1 MSRNRLIWTFV
12 VTSVAAFMGA
22 LDNLVVT
29 MALPSIRESLHAGL
43 SGLEWTVNAYTLTFA
58 VFLLTAAALGDRFGR
73 RRVFTA
79 GLTVFTLASAAAALA
94 PNVETLIAARA
105 IQGLGAATILPLS
118 MTILSAAVPAAR
130 RGAALGIWG
139 AVSGLGVAVGP
150 VVGGAVVEGAAWQW
164 IFWLNVPVGLLAIPL
179 ARTKLAE
186 TFGPNS
192 RLDITGVLLA
202 SAGLFG
208 VIFGVVRG
216 NSHGW
221 TSMSVLAGL
230 IGGGLLVLAFLAYER
245 RTAAPMLPLRFFRDR
260 SFSAVNLAS
269 ILFSFGMFG
278 AIFLLAQ
285 SLQIVQH
292 YSPLQAGIRT
302 LPWTGMPL
310 LLAPLVGPLADR
322 IGGRPLIAGG
332 LAMMAGGLTWLAV
345 VMSPTVSYASLVPAF
360 VLSGV
365 GMSMFFVPVGT
376 VVLGAVRPQE
386 EGLASGANNAIR
398 ELGGVFGVA
407 VLSSVFSASGSYIS
421 SQSFVDGLKPAVA
434 VGAGIVA
441 IGAVAALGIRRLRPD
456 TAVETE
462 VAPTAQLEPAQ

>member
-1 MSRNRLIWTFV
+1 MPRNRLIWTFV

-29 MALPSIRESLHAGL
+29 MALPSIRDSLHAGL

-118 MTILSAAVPAAR
+118 MTILSAAVPAER

-179 ARTKLAE
+179 ARTKLTE

-192 RLDITGVLLA
+192 RLDITGVVLA

-208 VIFGVVRG
+208 VVFGVVRG

-221 TSMSVLAGL
+221 TSASVLAGL

-245 RTAAPMLPLRFFRDR
+245 RATAPMLPLRFFRDR

-322 IGGRPLIAGG
+322 FGGRPFIAGG

-376 VVLGAVRPQE
+376 VVLGAVRPE
-386 EGLASGANNAIR
+386 EQGLASGANNAIR

-407 VLSSVFSASGSYIS
+407 VLSSVFAASGSYLS
-421 SQSFVDGLKPAVA
+421 PQTFVDGLKPAVA
-434 VGAGIVA
+434 VGAAIVA
-441 IGAVAALGIRRLRPD
+441 VGAVAALGIRRLRPD
-456 TAVETE
+456 TATETE
-462 VAPTAQLEPAQ
+462 AAPSAQLEPAQ